1 MVVIGTSFLKIF
13 GSENWAYLMLFLA
26 LLPIIAAVLFFIS
39 PMPDMDGHGG
49 GGGMASTKKRTV
61 GLALCVGCIFF
72 GSCAENAMS
81 NWISGYME
89 NALGIDKAVGDI
101 LGVAMFAM
109 LLGLMRVAYSRF
121 GKRIAPVLMTGMIG
135 SAVCYLVAGLVPGVI
150 LPFIACILTGLFT
163 AMLWPGALIFMED
176 NIPAVGVMAYALMA
190 AGGDMGASL
199 APQLL
204 GVVVDK
210 VSATSFAADLGV
222 TLGISAEQVGLKAGM
237 LVIAIFPIL
246 GILVLGATIRYFK
259 KNKQ

>member
-1 MVVIGTSFLKIF
+1 
-13 GSENWAYLMLFLA
+13 
-26 LLPIIAAVLFFIS
+26 
-39 PMPDMDGHGG
+39 
-49 GGGMASTKKRTV
+49 
-61 GLALCVGCIFF
+61 
-72 GSCAENAMS
+72 MS

-135 SAVCYLVAGLVPGVI
+135 SVVCYIVAGLVPGVV